1 MTALD
6 LGQDWN
12 GFLTLENS
20 QAVAT
25 RLAALLEGRR
35 FTYVSVNE
43 GRRHWYPEV
52 KTGQELAGEV
62 THSAAGDC
70 HDIHLRFSG
79 WHSWLSAR
87 VEDEGTARQRNV
99 DAAGPAG
106 PANRD
111 EWLHDKKLVYLRIR
125 SDRVEVERY
134 APGGNRLYWVL
145 VVEGGDGR

>member
-1 MTALD
+1 VTALD
-6 LGQDWN
+6 RGQDWN

-52 KTGQELAGEV
+52 KTGLELAGDV
-62 THSAAGDC
+62 THSASGDR
-70 HDIHLRFSG
+70 HDIHLHYSG

-87 VEDEGTARQRNV
+87 VQDEDTAWQRNAS
-99 DAAGPAG
+99 AAD

-111 EWLHDKKLVYLRIR
+111 EWLHDKSLVYLRLR
-125 SDRVEVERY
+125 SDRVEIEHH

-145 VVEGGDGR
+145 VVERGDGR